1 MTQHIDHDSYVELQE
16 LFDGRYRKIA
26 DCTDIVNGT
35 ECKMDAIVDAH
46 AMLREEV
53 RVGQAKTN
61 TRLNILIGILTA
73 IATPI
78 IGICVKLLFG

>member
-16 LFDGRYRKIA
+16 LFDGRYRKIS
-26 DCTDIVNGT
+26 DCNDIVNGT
-35 ECKMDAIVDAH
+35 EGKMGAIVNAH

-61 TRLNILIGILTA
+61 TRLNILIGILVA

-78 IGICVKLLFG
+78 IGICVKMLFG